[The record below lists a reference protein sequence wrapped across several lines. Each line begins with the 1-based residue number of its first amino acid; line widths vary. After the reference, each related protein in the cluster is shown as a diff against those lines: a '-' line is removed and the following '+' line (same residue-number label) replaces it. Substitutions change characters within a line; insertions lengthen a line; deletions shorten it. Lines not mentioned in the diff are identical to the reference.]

1 MSAALRRHPAA
12 RFTPDRWWPHWP
24 AGSTRGRTAGAGWC
38 ASKTWTRRAA
48 RVVVLHEGRVA
59 EIGPADA
66 LLDGAGAFALAF
78 ATPQPVA

>member
-1 MSAALRRHPAA
+1 VLDEATGSLDPATERRVV
-12 RFTPDRWWPHWP
+12 
-24 AGSTRGRTAGAGWC
+24 AGLDSWMRGRTTVLITHRLEVA
-38 ASKTWTRRAA
+38 RRAA